1 VIVRKSRRWAGVPPV
16 IAGACGL
23 ESTTFATGAAEPQAA
38 RIDDSVKTP
47 RQPFMV
53 ARVERGTVKDTG
65 RPLAVAAV
73 RVYAVVT
80 RTIAGS

>member
-1 VIVRKSRRWAGVPPV
+1 
-16 IAGACGL
+16 
-23 ESTTFATGAAEPQAA
+23 
-38 RIDDSVKTP
+38 
-47 RQPFMV
+47 MV
-53 ARVERGTVKDTG
+53 GRVERGTVKDTG